1 MEIRRVEVSGSSAA
15 RAVGKVGILLA
26 DSANP
31 FWRSK
36 VEEYLRQ
43 APDWGFEIVFR
54 EGRDPR
60 DPERQAEALRAM
72 YGEGCDALIL
82 NPLTSDNLVPALGD
96 APAPILDVGPKCDP
110 VLVRDIARYHPIR
123 VADFEEQGVLAAEA
137 VLSGLSSPG
146 EGWAILI
153 AGFCGARQSDG
164 RCRGALRT
172 LRRVFPAERI
182 LTVHAD
188 FDRGSARSALRALAG
203 RLDVR
208 AVFCANDL
216 MALGALEA
224 FEERGVKP
232 PPIGGVDAIPEARE
246 AVRQG
251 RLAGTVGI
259 AADEVVRGV
268 YEAVSEVLKGRV
280 PRAEPLVRSVPYR
293 SA

>member
-1 MEIRRVEVSGSSAA
+1 MEIRRMEVSGSSAT

-72 YGEGCDALIL
+72 YGEGCDALVL

-123 VADFEEQGVLAAEA
+123 VSDFEEQGVLAAEA

-146 EGWAILI
+146 EG
-153 AGFCGARQSDG
+153 
-164 RCRGALRT
+164 
-172 LRRVFPAERI
+172 
-182 LTVHAD
+182 
-188 FDRGSARSALRALAG
+188 
-203 RLDVR
+203 
-208 AVFCANDL
+208 
-216 MALGALEA
+216 
-224 FEERGVKP
+224 
-232 PPIGGVDAIPEARE
+232 
-246 AVRQG
+246 
-251 RLAGTVGI
+251 
-259 AADEVVRGV
+259 
-268 YEAVSEVLKGRV
+268 
-280 PRAEPLVRSVPYR
+280 
-293 SA
+293 

>member
-1 MEIRRVEVSGSSAA
+1 MEIRRMEVSGSSAA

-60 DPERQAEALRAM
+60 DPEHQAEALRAM

-96 APAPILDVGPKCDP
+96 APVPILDVGPKCDP

-216 MALGALEA
+216 MALE
-224 FEERGVKP
+224 
-232 PPIGGVDAIPEARE
+232 IG
-246 AVRQG
+246 
-251 RLAGTVGI
+251 
-259 AADEVVRGV
+259 
-268 YEAVSEVLKGRV
+268 
-280 PRAEPLVRSVPYR
+280 RAHV
-293 SA
+293 

>member
-1 MEIRRVEVSGSSAA
+1 M
-15 RAVGKVGILLA
+15 
-26 DSANP
+26 
-31 FWRSK
+31 
-36 VEEYLRQ
+36 
-43 APDWGFEIVFR
+43 FR

-82 NPLTSDNLVPALGD
+82 NPLTPDNLVLALGD

-246 AVRQG
+246 AVREG

>member
-1 MEIRRVEVSGSSAA
+1 MEVRKIEVSGSCSD
-15 RAVGKVGILLA
+15 RTGRKVGILLA
-26 DSANP
+26 DSTNP

-43 APDWGFEIVFR
+43 ATDWGFEIVFR
-54 EGRDPR
+54 EGRDPC
-60 DPERQAEALRAM
+60 DPDQQAEVLRAM
-72 YGEGCDALIL
+72 YGEGYDALIA
-82 NPLTSDNLVPALGD
+82 NPLTSDNLVPAIRD
-96 APAPILDVGPKCDP
+96 APVPILDVGPKCDP
-110 VLVRDIARYHPIR
+110 ALVRDVARYHP
-123 VADFEEQGVLAAEA
+123 VWVTDFEEQGVLAAEA
-137 VLSGLSSPG
+137 VLSKLSSSG

-172 LRRVFPAERI
+172 FRRVFPAERI

-188 FDRGSARSALRALAG
+188 FDRGCARSALRALAG

-224 FEERGVKP
+224 FEERGVEP
-232 PPIGGVDAIPEARE
+232 PPIAGIDAIPEALE

-251 RLAGTVGI
+251 RLAGTAGI
-259 AADEVVRGV
+259 AADAVVRGV
-268 YEAVSEVLKGRV
+268 YEAVFDVLKGRV
-280 PRAEPLVRSVPYR
+280 PRAAPLVRSVLYR
-293 SA
+293 